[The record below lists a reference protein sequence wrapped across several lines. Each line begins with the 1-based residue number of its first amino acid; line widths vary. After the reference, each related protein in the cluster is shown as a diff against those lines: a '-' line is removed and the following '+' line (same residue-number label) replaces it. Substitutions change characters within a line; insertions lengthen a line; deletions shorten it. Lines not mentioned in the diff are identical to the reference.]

1 VSPLKGFSTKLA
13 ASASFSSCRA
23 ASRFSTVIVPV
34 NEDRIRKCSYIFFYG
49 SVRRIGTDRLISET
63 KTDFDRCTDMHGDTN
78 FETMKNITLYLLP
91 ECVSRVSRS

>member
-34 NEDRIRKCSYIFFYG
+34 NEDRISNHVRVLFCR
-49 SVRRIGTDRLISET
+49 SVRRIGTDRLVIEI
-63 KTDFDRCTDMHGDTN
+63 K
-78 FETMKNITLYLLP
+78 
-91 ECVSRVSRS
+91 